1 MNGLLRKDFLFI
13 AKKYKVSLLFLLVAA
28 LPALE
33 KERVDQSSLIW

>member
-28 LPALE
+28 AAGPWKR
-33 KERVDQSSLIW
+33 KESI